1 MHLWTYSNDGEGV
14 LPADILAKVFSA
26 ISEIIMSMLLI
37 QLVSG
42 WTVTYQDIELDD
54 NMEIYIPIMLF
65 IVMIEVVIT
74 ALTFVDV
81 DSSSHRYHDF
91 AGWQGLILLIMKIG
105 LWAYF
110 LYTYL
115 NQRVHVQRRSIRY
128 YNLLFLLGSAYMLS
142 VPVCII
148 TTFAFQPYER

>member
-42 WTVTYQDIELDD
+42 WTVTYQNIELDD

-91 AGWQGLILLIMKIG
+91 AGW
-105 LWAYF
+105 
-110 LYTYL
+110 
-115 NQRVHVQRRSIRY
+115 
-128 YNLLFLLGSAYMLS
+128 
-142 VPVCII
+142 
-148 TTFAFQPYER
+148 